1 MGGTKSQST
10 WTLNSLSLHTAQP
23 ALPVT
28 MTRSRKSISARRE
41 RPQLISDAKHNTTQS
56 TLTHYERSLLRRQNE
71 ARRLGHDSFKPL
83 DHCNLCLSNI
93 YSRDPVSCPKGHIYC
108 KECVLTNLITQKA
121 SIEASKRELE
131 RWEDNEARERYEA
144 KQKARERVISNF
156 EKGMGLGQGIS
167 GRKAIDVKE
176 LANGGGKEEEGR
188 VQRLLEEA
196 ENKAL
201 KVIEEEQ
208 LEARKS
214 KLAAFWLPS
223 LAPEAKLGP
232 VKDMKLQ
239 TMCHVGGEQ
248 HPIS

>member
-1 MGGTKSQST
+1 M
-10 WTLNSLSLHTAQP
+10 
-23 ALPVT
+23 
-28 MTRSRKSISARRE
+28 
-41 RPQLISDAKHNTTQS
+41 
-56 TLTHYERSLLRRQNE
+56 
-71 ARRLGHDSFKPL
+71 
-83 DHCNLCLSNI
+83 
-93 YSRDPVSCPKGHIYC
+93 
-108 KECVLTNLITQKA
+108 ITQKA

-196 ENKAL
+196 EDKAL

>member
-1 MGGTKSQST
+1 
-10 WTLNSLSLHTAQP
+10 
-23 ALPVT
+23 
-28 MTRSRKSISARRE
+28 
-41 RPQLISDAKHNTTQS
+41 
-56 TLTHYERSLLRRQNE
+56 
-71 ARRLGHDSFKPL
+71 
-83 DHCNLCLSNI
+83 
-93 YSRDPVSCPKGHIYC
+93 
-108 KECVLTNLITQKA
+108 LTNLITQKA

-131 RWEDNEARERYEA
+131 RWEDNEARERNEA

-167 GRKAIDVKE
+167 GRKAIDVKS
-176 LANGGGKEEEGR
+176 LASGFETKEDGGR
-188 VQRLLEEA
+188 VERLLEEA

-208 LEARKS
+208 MEARKS

>member
-1 MGGTKSQST
+1 M
-10 WTLNSLSLHTAQP
+10 
-23 ALPVT
+23 
-28 MTRSRKSISARRE
+28 
-41 RPQLISDAKHNTTQS
+41 
-56 TLTHYERSLLRRQNE
+56 
-71 ARRLGHDSFKPL
+71 
-83 DHCNLCLSNI
+83 
-93 YSRDPVSCPKGHIYC
+93 
-108 KECVLTNLITQKA
+108 ITQKA

-176 LANGGGKEEEGR
+176 LANGAGGGKEEEGR

-196 ENKAL
+196 EDKAL

-232 VKDMKLQ
+232 IKDMKLQ

>member
-1 MGGTKSQST
+1 
-10 WTLNSLSLHTAQP
+10 
-23 ALPVT
+23 
-28 MTRSRKSISARRE
+28 
-41 RPQLISDAKHNTTQS
+41 
-56 TLTHYERSLLRRQNE
+56 
-71 ARRLGHDSFKPL
+71 
-83 DHCNLCLSNI
+83 
-93 YSRDPVSCPKGHIYC
+93 
-108 KECVLTNLITQKA
+108 LTNLITQKA

-131 RWEDNEARERYEA
+131 RWEDNEARERNEA

-167 GRKAIDVKE
+167 GRKAIDVKS
-176 LANGGGKEEEGR
+176 LASGFETKEDGGR
-188 VQRLLEEA
+188 VERLLEEA

-201 KVIEEEQ
+201 TVIEEEQ
-208 LEARKS
+208 MEARKS

>member
-1 MGGTKSQST
+1 
-10 WTLNSLSLHTAQP
+10 
-23 ALPVT
+23 
-28 MTRSRKSISARRE
+28 
-41 RPQLISDAKHNTTQS
+41 
-56 TLTHYERSLLRRQNE
+56 
-71 ARRLGHDSFKPL
+71 
-83 DHCNLCLSNI
+83 
-93 YSRDPVSCPKGHIYC
+93 
-108 KECVLTNLITQKA
+108 
-121 SIEASKRELE
+121 
-131 RWEDNEARERYEA
+131 
-144 KQKARERVISNF
+144 
-156 EKGMGLGQGIS
+156 MGLGQGIS

-196 ENKAL
+196 EDKAL

>member
-1 MGGTKSQST
+1 M
-10 WTLNSLSLHTAQP
+10 
-23 ALPVT
+23 
-28 MTRSRKSISARRE
+28 
-41 RPQLISDAKHNTTQS
+41 
-56 TLTHYERSLLRRQNE
+56 
-71 ARRLGHDSFKPL
+71 
-83 DHCNLCLSNI
+83 
-93 YSRDPVSCPKGHIYC
+93 
-108 KECVLTNLITQKA
+108 ITQKA

-131 RWEDNEARERYEA
+131 RWEDNEARDRYEA

-176 LANGGGKEEEGR
+176 LANGAGGGKEEEGR

-196 ENKAL
+196 EDKAL

-232 VKDMKLQ
+232 IKDMKLQ

>member
-1 MGGTKSQST
+1 
-10 WTLNSLSLHTAQP
+10 
-23 ALPVT
+23 
-28 MTRSRKSISARRE
+28 
-41 RPQLISDAKHNTTQS
+41 
-56 TLTHYERSLLRRQNE
+56 
-71 ARRLGHDSFKPL
+71 
-83 DHCNLCLSNI
+83 
-93 YSRDPVSCPKGHIYC
+93 
-108 KECVLTNLITQKA
+108 LITQKA

-131 RWEDNEARERYEA
+131 RWEDNEARDRYEA

-176 LANGGGKEEEGR
+176 LANGAGGGKEEEGR

-196 ENKAL
+196 EDKAL

-232 VKDMKLQ
+232 IKDMKLQ